1 MKPGFFL
8 EMPAAQY
15 HADPCPEPSLSQS
28 LAKIMLAR
36 SPAHVW
42 TAHPRLNPD
51 YQHDA
56 EGYDADRIIGEVAH
70 KLMLLRGRDVVQMEV
85 TNFRTKEAQTLRD
98 QAFDA
103 GKIPILPHH
112 YERAFAMVE
121 AGRRQLASQSLDIAM
136 EAGEHEAVMCWQ
148 QDGFWFR
155 SMLDCMF
162 GSAVLDYKTTG
173 LSIAPHVI
181 DRKMYNDGV
190 HIQAAFHERG
200 LDVLDPEGAG
210 KRQHVFIF
218 QENEP
223 PYALVAFPLSEEWM
237 THGRRAV
244 ARAIGLWRHC
254 LRKREWPMYPLD
266 TPCPP
271 FPSWGAAREIEAEAI
286 TDQAPDAPDADHL
299 MGG

>member
-8 EMPAAQY
+8 EMSAAQY

-28 LAKIMLAR
+28 IAKILLAR
-36 SPAHVW
+36 SPAHAW
-42 TAHPRLNPD
+42 TAHPRLNPN
-51 YQHDA
+51 YVLDA
-56 EGYDADRIIGEVAH
+56 EGYEADRIIGEVAH
-70 KLMLLRGRDVVQMEV
+70 KLMLGRGRDVAQMSV
-85 TNFRTKEAQTLRD
+85 TNFRTKAAQEERD
-98 QAFDA
+98 AAFDA
-103 GKIPILPHH
+103 GVIPVLPHH
-112 YERAFAMVE
+112 YERASAMVE
-121 AGRRQLASQSLDIAM
+121 AGRSQLKAMGLDIAM

-148 QDGFWFR
+148 ENKVWFR

-162 GSAVLDYKTTG
+162 GGSVLDYKTTG

-181 DRKMYNDGV
+181 DRKMFTDGV

-200 LDVLDPEGAG
+200 LDVLDPGGAG
-210 KRQHVFIF
+210 KRQHTFIF

-223 PYALVAFPLSEEWM
+223 PYPLIAIPLSEEWM

-244 ARAIGLWRHC
+244 ARAIGAWRHC
-254 LRKREWPMYPLD
+254 LTTRQWPMYPID

-271 FPSWGAAREIEAEAI
+271 FPSWGAAREIEAEAF
-286 TDQAPDAPDADHL
+286 TEPAPEAAADHL